1 MIGRRALLSALVL
14 LGAPV
19 GATLEAQ
26 VASGV
31 RHVAADVR
39 FMQGMI
45 HHHAQAVAMAALVPA
60 RTARQDL
67 SMLAQRIDVSQ
78 VDEMAMMRQWL
89 RDRNEEVPADAG
101 AHDAHAGHAGMAAP
115 LMPGML
121 SAEEMAALERSSGD
135 DFVRRFLE
143 GMIKHHQGAITMV
156 RALFATPGAAQ
167 ETATFSFAS
176 DVESDQQAEIDRMR
190 KLLAALPR

>member
-1 MIGRRALLSALVL
+1 MRRLL
-14 LGAPV
+14 LGLALAVAMPL
-19 GATLEAQ
+19 AAQ
-26 VASGV
+26 TASGV
-31 RHVAADVR
+31 RHTAADVR

-45 HHHAQAVAMAALVPA
+45 HHHAQAVAMAALVPS

-67 SMLAQRIDVSQ
+67 TMLAQRIDVSQ

-89 RDRNEEVPADAG
+89 RDRDEEVPAEAS
-101 AHDAHAGHAGMAAP
+101 AHAAHGEHGAMTAP

-121 SAEEMAALERSSGD
+121 SAEEMAALERSTGD
-135 DFVRRFLE
+135 AFVRRFLE

-167 ETATFSFAS
+167 ETAIFSFAA

-190 KLLAALPR
+190 KLLATLGR